1 MATSQKEELTE
12 KNENREWDTGSK
24 KNKIHF
30 LIQVTLLCLSY
41 SKQIFFGEEHL
52 L

>member
-1 MATSQKEELTE
+1 MTTNQKEELTE
-12 KNENREWDTGSK
+12 QNENGEWDTGSK
-24 KNKIHF
+24 KNKVHF

-41 SKQIFFGEEHL
+41 GKQIFFGEEHL